1 VSISASVC
9 VCDCTRV
16 RGFACASSLKAL
28 SLSLSFSLSLSL
40 SLFLSFFLSLFLSL
54 SLSLSLSL
62 LTADTPVPVCT
73 PMRMHA
79 AQACPV
85 KHAAADGTEYP
96 RFSSLDSGPV
106 SSSLSLPLPFSRP
119 VPFSWRVQ
127 VVPQTPSTVNA
138 SNPRDIKPCD
148 TDGAAVCIGNPH
160 LSSPVSYSHL
170 SHPLCLISSCA
181 EYGLRRTSVK

>member
-1 VSISASVC
+1 MSV
-9 VCDCTRV
+9 
-16 RGFACASSLKAL
+16 GFGGGILTAL
-28 SLSLSFSLSLSL
+28 SEVIDLGRLRVAREWRNKPPLHLSSESY
-40 SLFLSFFLSLFLSL
+40 
-54 SLSLSLSL
+54 
-62 LTADTPVPVCT
+62 ADTPVPVCT

-119 VPFSWRVQ
+119 VPFSLRVQ